1 MAKTTEA
8 AEGSRA
14 KGLWRALLLAGRLA
28 LGGIFVF
35 AAYTKLHFN
44 GAWHLH
50 DYQFFFA
57 MSIDAYRLLPL
68 PMVERL
74 AAVLPW
80 VELALGALLLSGIAL
95 RWAGAITCVLLAIFM
110 AALVHAVRLNLDICG
125 CFGQHSVKPSDE
137 LLQDSGLLL
146 VALAVT
152 VGAFLAHRA
161 RRLPA

>member
-1 MAKTTEA
+1 MAKTAEA
-8 AEGSRA
+8 GEGARA
-14 KGLWRALLLAGRLA
+14 NGLWPALLLVGRLA
-28 LGGIFVF
+28 LGGVFIF
-35 AAYTKLHFN
+35 AAYTKLYFN

-57 MSIDAYRLLPL
+57 MSIDAYRILPL

-74 AAVLPW
+74 AAALPW
-80 VELALGALLLSGIAL
+80 VELALGALLLSGILL
-95 RWAGAITCVLLAIFM
+95 RWTGAITCVLLAIFM
-110 AALVHAVRLNLDICG
+110 AALVHAVRLHLDICG

-152 VGAFLAHRA
+152 VGAFLA
-161 RRLPA
+161 RRPRRSPA